1 MSQLNIKKQ
10 KEKSKIKLYLSVF
23 FILFLLIS
31 IFFPYLLTSMSPL
44 KSNYE
49 KILLSP
55 NIENLF
61 GTDQLGRDLFSR
73 VIYGSKI
80 SLQVALFTSLISLI
94 FGTIYGLIAGFSNRI
109 IDEIMMKIVDIFY
122 SIPDLLLIS
131 IFILFLGKGILGIT
145 IALSLLSWM
154 RIARISRAST
164 LEIKNLPFILNAK
177 IYGFSKFHIMTKEL
191 LPNILGPLV
200 VTFTFTIPSSILAE
214 STLSFL
220 GIGISPPNISWG
232 LMAST
237 GWEGLRS
244 FPHLIIFP
252 SLAIFLSTLTFY
264 NIGNYL
270 KSKVS

>member
-1 MSQLNIKKQ
+1 
-10 KEKSKIKLYLSVF
+10 
-23 FILFLLIS
+23 
-31 IFFPYLLTSMSPL
+31 MSPL

-131 IFILFLGKGILGIT
+131 IF
-145 IALSLLSWM
+145 
-154 RIARISRAST
+154 
-164 LEIKNLPFILNAK
+164 
-177 IYGFSKFHIMTKEL
+177 
-191 LPNILGPLV
+191 
-200 VTFTFTIPSSILAE
+200 
-214 STLSFL
+214 
-220 GIGISPPNISWG
+220 
-232 LMAST
+232 
-237 GWEGLRS
+237 
-244 FPHLIIFP
+244 
-252 SLAIFLSTLTFY
+252 
-264 NIGNYL
+264 
-270 KSKVS
+270 